1 MSIVLIIVRV
11 LLLFAVFNF
20 AVKARTGSFLDNSDL
35 GRATAAGLAA
45 LGARVGI
52 TGRARQAR
60 AARLA
65 PGRAE
70 RYRLATY
77 WLPVAPGWLSW
88 RACHGGSTYEIAH
101 GAHGGGRQLA
111 ARTWADPGG
120 G

>member
-1 MSIVLIIVRV
+1 M
-11 LLLFAVFNF
+11 
-20 AVKARTGSFLDNSDL
+20 
-35 GRATAAGLAA
+35 
-45 LGARVGI
+45 
-52 TGRARQAR
+52 TGRNPAGTEDFPSPAAPTSPTASRVEPYAARQAG

-70 RYRLATY
+70 RYRLAIY

-88 RACHGGSTYEIAH
+88 RACHGGSTDEIAH

-120 G
+120 GVTHVG

>member
-1 MSIVLIIVRV
+1 MTKTSR
-11 LLLFAVFNF
+11 
-20 AVKARTGSFLDNSDL
+20 GL
-35 GRATAAGLAA
+35 GLSHT
-45 LGARVGI
+45 
-52 TGRARQAR
+52 RARLAR

>member
-1 MSIVLIIVRV
+1 M
-11 LLLFAVFNF
+11 
-20 AVKARTGSFLDNSDL
+20 
-35 GRATAAGLAA
+35 
-45 LGARVGI
+45 
-52 TGRARQAR
+52 TGRNPAGTEDFPSPAAPTSRTPGRVEPYAARQPR

-70 RYRLATY
+70 RYGLATY

-88 RACHGGSTYEIAH
+88 RACHGGRTYEIAH

-120 G
+120 GGRAV